1 MKNPCKRIVRSND
14 IAFFRLL
21 KREIADRTRASF
33 PGMSVDISE
42 WKGQEIVN
50 FQEELSRRVNEHLS
64 EKWFYTHMKSDRE
77 ALPRIDTLNLLCRFA
92 GYSDWNDFRH
102 RHGTVT
108 RGRVL
113 SDQSNLVFYLLPLIL
128 VLLFGTIYMVIK
140 LSTIRE
146 YQFCFVN
153 QLTRKPVVNTRID
166 AAVLWENQAPE
177 FLHADTCGC
186 FTLRTNRPVAT
197 FAVSAPY
204 YRKDTIRV
212 RLDRA
217 NRTGTISL
225 RANDYAMM
233 IHYLSNS
240 KLNDWQAR
248 REQLDM
254 IFADHAMIY
263 QVLVHEN
270 LGMELFNKWEF
281 INKITMPSSGL
292 KNLEI
297 IETSF
302 EADKISALWF
312 RQIDAE
318 HE

>member
-1 MKNPCKRIVRSND
+1 MLDARKD
-14 IAFFRLL
+14 IEFFSLL
-21 KREIADRTRASF
+21 KKEIAERMRDSF
-33 PGMSVDISE
+33 PGMSGDISE

-50 FQEELSRRVNEHLS
+50 FQEELLRCVNEHLS

-77 ALPRIDTLNLLCRFA
+77 TLPRIDALNLLSRFA
-92 GYSDWNDFRH
+92 GFTDWNDFRH
-102 RHGTVT
+102 RHKPTA
-108 RGRVL
+108 RRRVL
-113 SDQSNLVFYLLPLIL
+113 SDQSNMIFYLLPLIL
-128 VLLFGTIYMVIK
+128 VLLFGTVYMVIK

-153 QLTRKPVVNTRID
+153 QLTRKPVVNTSID

-177 FLHADTCGC
+177 FLHTDTSGC
-186 FTLRTNRPVAT
+186 FTLRTNRPRVT

-204 YRKDTIRV
+204 YRKDTIQIQ
-212 RLDRA
+212 LSRA
-217 NRTGTISL
+217 NRTGTIRL

-240 KLNDWQAR
+240 KVEDWQAR
-248 REQLDM
+248 REQLDR
-254 IFADHAMIY
+254 IFVDHAMIY
-263 QVLVHEN
+263 QVLMHEN
-270 LGMELFNKWEF
+270 LGMEVYNKWEF
-281 INKITMPSSGL
+281 INKITLPSSGL

-312 RQIDAE
+312 RQME
-318 HE
+318 TENE

>member
-1 MKNPCKRIVRSND
+1 VNARND
-14 IAFFRLL
+14 IEFFRLL
-21 KREIADRTRASF
+21 KKEIADRIRASF
-33 PGMSVDISE
+33 PGISGDIAE
-42 WKGQEIVN
+42 WKGQEIVH
-50 FQEELSRRVNEHLS
+50 FQEELLRCVNEHLS

-77 ALPRIDTLNLLCRFA
+77 TLPRIDTQNLLSRFA
-92 GYSDWNDFRH
+92 GYTDWNDFRH
-102 RHGTVT
+102 RHRMMAT
-108 RGRVL
+108 GRVL
-113 SDQSNLVFYLLPLIL
+113 SDQSNLIFYLMPLIL
-128 VLLFGTIYMVIK
+128 VLLFGTVYMVIK

-166 AAVLWENQAPE
+166 ATVLWENQAPE

-186 FTLRTNRPVAT
+186 FTLRTNRPRVK

-204 YRKDTIRV
+204 YRKDTIQI

-217 NRTGTISL
+217 NRTGTIRL

-233 IHYLSNS
+233 IHYFSNS
-240 KLNDWQAR
+240 NVEDWQAR
-248 REQLDM
+248 REQLDR

-263 QVLVHEN
+263 QVLMHEN
-270 LGMELFNKWEF
+270 LGMEVFNKWEF
-281 INKITMPSSGL
+281 INKITLPSSGL

-297 IETSF
+297 IETTF
-302 EADKISALWF
+302 EEDKISALWF
-312 RQIDAE
+312 RQIETE